1 MKQFLKDVF
10 SESGAGS
17 ASRLMMA
24 LHAIAG
30 IGFVAHHLAHGHPLA
45 DVPWPGVT
53 GFVIAPYALNQG
65 KSMIAA
71 FAGK

>member
-17 ASRLMMA
+17 ASRVMMA
-24 LHAIAG
+24 LHAVAG
-30 IGFVAHHLAHGHPLA
+30 IGFVAHHLAHGHALA
-45 DVPWPGVT
+45 EVPWAGLT
-53 GFVIAPYALNQG
+53 TFVATPYALNQG

-71 FAGK
+71 FAAK